1 MGEESE
7 PLTTEAELRRSN
19 RGILVVMVGV
29 VLIAAVVAELL
40 YGASAAVGVLLGG
53 ALAWLNFRWLDSST
67 RAMMI
72 TPELA
77 TTPILAMKYVLRYV
91 LIGVVIFGIWYYDL
105 LPVAAV
111 IAGLAS
117 FAIAVVLRGLK
128 SIFTSSQ

>member
-19 RGILVVMVGV
+19 RGLVVGM
-29 VLIAAVVAELL
+29 LIF
-40 YGASAAVGVLLGG
+40 GVLLAIFAGPVFG
-53 ALAWLNFRWLDSST
+53 VRGSIGVIVGLGLAWLNFRWLDSST
-67 RAMMI
+67 RAMMG

-91 LIGVVIFGIWYYDL
+91 LIAAVIFGIWYYDL

-117 FAIAVVLRGLK
+117 FAIAVVFKGLK
-128 SIFTSSQ
+128 SIFTS

>member
-1 MGEESE
+1 MGEEPE

-29 VLIAAVVAELL
+29 VVITAVVAELL

-91 LIGVVIFGIWYYDL
+91 LIGVVIFGIWYYGL

-117 FAIAVVLRGLK
+117 FAIAVVFKGLK
-128 SIFTSSQ
+128 SIFTSPQ

>member
-1 MGEESE
+1 
-7 PLTTEAELRRSN
+7 
-19 RGILVVMVGV
+19 
-29 VLIAAVVAELL
+29 
-40 YGASAAVGVLLGG
+40 
-53 ALAWLNFRWLDSST
+53 
-67 RAMMI
+67 MMI